1 MKTRPAV
8 ATLALAALLPVA
20 PAFAQGNAVFKPQ
33 ADLLWNAVPDAPGVM
48 IAAVQ
53 GDPAKG
59 ASHFFLKFPS
69 GFSAPV
75 HHHSANHYVTV
86 VTGTLVLIVDGKEQR
101 LPAGS
106 YASFGGKKKHAT
118 RCEAGADCILAMDV
132 RGRWDVVPEA
142 QAKGAPKPA
151 RK

>member
-1 MKTRPAV
+1 MNCRIVA
-8 ATLALAALLPVA
+8 ATLALGAFLPAL
-20 PAFAQGNAVFKPQ
+20 PAFAQSSAVFKPQ

-48 IAAVQ
+48 IAALQ

-59 ASHFFLKFPS
+59 ASHFLLKFPS

-75 HHHSANHYVTV
+75 HHHTANHYVTV
-86 VTGTLVLIVDGKEQR
+86 VAGTLVLIVDGKEQR

-106 YASFGGKKKHAT
+106 FASFSNKKKHAT
-118 RCEAGADCILAMDV
+118 RCEAGADCILSMDV
-132 RGRWDVVPEA
+132 RGRWDVLPEG
-142 QAKGAPKPA
+142 QAKGGSKAA